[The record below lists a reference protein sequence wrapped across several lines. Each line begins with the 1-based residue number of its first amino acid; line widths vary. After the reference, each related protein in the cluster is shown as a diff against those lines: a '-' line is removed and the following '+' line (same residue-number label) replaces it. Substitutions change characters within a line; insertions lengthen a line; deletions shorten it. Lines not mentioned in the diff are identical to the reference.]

1 MIRLLPATVGGP
13 TPGGGRLTSPGGRP
27 DVLRG
32 PENSRV
38 TTIELFFDVVYV
50 LAVTQLTELLLHR
63 LHPTGAAG
71 AAVLLLAVWWAWV
84 DTAWITNW
92 FDPDQPRVRV
102 LLIALMGISLVASS
116 ALPEAYGDRGLWFAV
131 AYVALSVGRSLFVAT
146 ALAARSDLHRNFQRL
161 AVWRA
166 ASAPLWL
173 AGGFASGPL
182 RLGLWVA
189 AVTLDSSAAACG
201 FYVPGWGRS
210 NPTEWAING
219 AHLAERAR
227 LFVIIALGESIL
239 VTGTVF
245 GALGHGWPTLA
256 ALGSA
261 FLGSVA
267 LWWIYFD
274 RSAEAARQVIVEAEE
289 PGRLGRSAYTY
300 LHIPMVAGVIVTA
313 VGDDLV
319 LHQPNGAAR
328 PAVIGAVLGGPA
340 LFLTGF
346 LLFKNAI
353 LGVRSRTHLGAVV
366 VLVAL
371 GPLGLVL
378 SPLALSALSTGVVA
392 TAAVRSMLLVSRR
405 GRVPPAPPAEE
416 PMR

>member
-1 MIRLLPATVGGP
+1 M
-13 TPGGGRLTSPGGRP
+13 TSPAGRP

-32 PENSRV
+32 PEDARV

-63 LHPTGAAG
+63 LHPAGVAG
-71 AAVLLLAVWWAWV
+71 AAVLLLAIWWAWV

-102 LLIALMGISLVASS
+102 LLIALMGISLVMSS
-116 ALPEAYGDRGLWFAV
+116 ALPEAYGDRGLWFAA
-131 AYVALSVGRSLFVAT
+131 AYVALSVGRSLFVAS
-146 ALAARSDLHRNFQRL
+146 ALARRSELHRNFQRL
-161 AVWRA
+161 LVWRTV
-166 ASAPLWL
+166 SAPLWL
-173 AGGFASGPL
+173 AGGFAAGPL

-189 AVTLDSSAAACG
+189 AVAVDTTAAAGG
-201 FYVPGWGRS
+201 FYVPKWGRS
-210 NPTEWAING
+210 TPAEWTING

-227 LFVIIALGESIL
+227 LFVIIALGKSIL

-245 GALGHGWPTLA
+245 DALGHGWTTLA
-256 ALGSA
+256 ALSSA

-274 RSAEAARQVIVEAEE
+274 RSSDAARRVLAEAEE

-313 VGDDLV
+313 VGDDLT
-319 LHQPNGAAR
+319 LRHPTGESR
-328 PAVIGAVLGGPA
+328 PAVIVGVLGGPV
-340 LFLTGF
+340 LFLAGF
-346 LLFKNAI
+346 LLFKNAV
-353 LGVRSRTHLGAVV
+353 LGVRSRTYLTALLA
-366 VLVAL
+366 LVAL

-378 SPLALSALSTGVVA
+378 NPLTLSALATLVVA
-392 TAAVRSMLLVSRR
+392 TAAARSTLLVARTAKNP
-405 GRVPPAPPAEE
+405 G
-416 PMR
+416 

>member
-1 MIRLLPATVGGP
+1 M
-13 TPGGGRLTSPGGRP
+13 TSPGGRP

-32 PENSRV
+32 PEDARV

-63 LHPTGAAG
+63 LHPAG
-71 AAVLLLAVWWAWV
+71 VADAAVLLLAVWWAWV

-102 LLIALMGISLVASS
+102 LLIGLMGISLVMSS

-131 AYVALSVGRSLFVAT
+131 AYVALSVGRSLFVAS
-146 ALAARSDLHRNFQRL
+146 ALARRSNLHRNFQRL
-161 AVWRA
+161 LVWRTV
-166 ASAPLWL
+166 SAPLWL

-189 AVTLDSSAAACG
+189 AVAIDSAAAACG

-210 NPTEWAING
+210 RPAEWAING

-245 GALGHGWPTLA
+245 GALRHDWATLA
-256 ALGSA
+256 ALASA

-274 RSAEAARQVIVEAEE
+274 HSAEAARQAIAVAEE
-289 PGRLGRSAYTY
+289 PGRLGRSGYTY

-313 VGDDLV
+313 VGDDRT
-319 LHQPNGAAR
+319 LHHPTGESD
-328 PAVIGAVLGGPA
+328 PAVIGSVLGGPV
-340 LFLTGF
+340 LFLAGF
-346 LLFKNAI
+346 LLFKSAI
-353 LGVRSRTHLGAVV
+353 LGVRSRTHLTAVL

-378 SPLALSALSTGVVA
+378 NPLALSALSTVVVA
-392 TAAVRSMLLVSRR
+392 TAAARSTLLVARTVRHS
-405 GRVPPAPPAEE
+405 G
-416 PMR
+416 

>member
-1 MIRLLPATVGGP
+1 M
-13 TPGGGRLTSPGGRP
+13 TSPSGRP

-32 PENSRV
+32 PEDSRV

-63 LHPTGAAG
+63 LHPAGAAG

-102 LLIALMGISLVASS
+102 LLIALMGISLVMSS
-116 ALPEAYGDRGLWFAV
+116 AVPEAYGDRGLWFAV
-131 AYVALSVGRSLFVAT
+131 AYVALAVGRTVFVAS
-146 ALAARSDLHRNFQRL
+146 ALTPRSNLHRNFQRVL
-161 AVWRA
+161 VWRIS
-166 ASAPLWL
+166 SAPLWL

-189 AVTLDSSAAACG
+189 AVVLDTSAAACD

-210 NPTEWAING
+210 RPTEWAIHG
-219 AHLAERAR
+219 SHLAERAR

-239 VTGTVF
+239 VTGTDF
-245 GALGHGWPTLA
+245 GALRHGWTPLA
-256 ALGSA
+256 ALVSA
-261 FLGSVA
+261 FLGTVA

-274 RSAEAARQVIVEAEE
+274 RSAEAARSVIVAAEE

-300 LHIPMVAGVIVTA
+300 LHIPMVAGIIVTA
-313 VGDDLV
+313 VGDDLT
-319 LHQPNGAAR
+319 LHEPTGTADV
-328 PAVIGAVLGGPA
+328 AVISTVLGGPV
-340 LFLTGF
+340 LFLAGF
-346 LLFKNAI
+346 LLFKRAI
-353 LGVRSRTHLGAVV
+353 LGIRSRVLLVAVV

-371 GPLGLVL
+371 GPLGPLL
-378 SPLALSALSTGVVA
+378 SPLALSAVATAVVA
-392 TAAVRSMLLVSRR
+392 TAVARSALLAARR
-405 GRVPPAPPAEE
+405 TARDTGTGTGTGTGNGRPAP
-416 PMR
+416 